1 MNFRGVIIEESLVDL
16 AILDDV
22 VILSTNVERVT
33 VDHRTPWVDQW
44 TLHTVELP
52 EHRAEE
58 IAGKLSSALD
68 SQHSGNWYADFKNE
82 DVHYVVFKDR
92 VFKVD
97 LREPVYREAMEYGV
111 SLGIPWYQL
120 DFSPEIE
127 EWKRE

>member
-1 MNFRGVIIEESLVDL
+1 MNFRGVIIEESLGDL
-16 AILDDV
+16 AVLEDV
-22 VILSTNVERVT
+22 AILSTKVEPVT
-33 VDHRTPWVDQW
+33 ADHKTPWVDQW
-44 TLHTVELP
+44 TLHTIELP

-58 IAGKLSSALD
+58 IAGKLSTALD
-68 SQHSGNWYADFKNE
+68 SKHSRSWYADFKNE

-97 LREPVYREAMEYGV
+97 LREPVYRKAMEYGV